1 MMSVLMATHNGAD
14 TIERTLTAMSRLD
27 PPEGGWKLVVVNNA
41 STDAT
46 GALVR
51 KWRDRLPLEYLVE
64 PRLGKAK
71 AINTA
76 LAHAEGDLIV
86 MTDDDVLPDRNWL
99 TELRRVAEAFPQ
111 CAIFGGAIIPAFDEF
126 PTPWPMP
133 RPWLTVL
140 FAQTPDYAEGEIAPR
155 DVSGANI
162 TIRKSVYDAGH
173 RFDENLLVGKHG
185 LMGDDSEFVARLGRL
200 GYKVGFAPDARVR
213 HIIDKE
219 QISWRWMF
227 HRFLRY
233 GRAEFAHTQI
243 WEGEDPETLKFA
255 FPYWRIRRVAAT
267 LLKLLVVALTLDRR
281 RIFEKI
287 RLLAL
292 DLGALNQAWLVLR
305 QNRASSAQ
313 EV

>member
-14 TIERTLTAMSRLD
+14 TIERTLTAMSRLN

-41 STDAT
+41 STDVT

-51 KWRDRLPLEYLVE
+51 KWRGRLPLEYLVE

-99 TELRRVAEAFPQ
+99 TVLRRVAEAFPQ

-162 TIRKSVYDAGH
+162 TIRKSVCDAGH
-173 RFDENLLVGKHG
+173 RFDENRPAVGSPA
-185 LMGDDSEFVARLGRL
+185 LASRPLRACAISSARSRSPGA
-200 GYKVGFAPDARVR
+200 GCSTASCVTGAPSSC
-213 HIIDKE
+213 IP
-219 QISWRWMF
+219 
-227 HRFLRY
+227 RY
-233 GRAEFAHTQI
+233 GKAK
-243 WEGEDPETLKFA
+243 PL
-255 FPYWRIRRVAAT
+255 
-267 LLKLLVVALTLDRR
+267 
-281 RIFEKI
+281 
-287 RLLAL
+287 RL
-292 DLGALNQAWLVLR
+292 
-305 QNRASSAQ
+305 
-313 EV
+313 